1 MQSFFVLVL
10 NACFLR
16 SALAGHAMVNSTDTD
31 FDFVSYR
38 GVHVFPPSKASDK
51 PEHERSNRSGEAS
64 GRSKQIS
71 SVGSALLQDRHSED
85 LQPGK
90 ETLCCLVQKAALE
103 SVDPYVPYHE
113 KETSKWLGEKV
124 WKYPWPEM
132 QKDTKAK
139 KALCRLEVL
148 PDPEKE
154 GAKLTTCEATATA
167 KGAPPG
173 VRVKLAWLDMS
184 DEDIANLD
192 KGDEPPPDF
201 EPKIGSVEYEVGFLD
216 GFKLRIDDIAEGE
229 RCEDTTPLCNY
240 IDLWDGLMTDAI
252 EKAEERFHQEE
263 NVGGESQEKRV
274 PPVFKANWYAEA
286 PLIAMG
292 HIEDLKTVATGG
304 VFERK
309 FHYLLKQHKVEG
321 PELRK
326 MAEGFA
332 KYKETHRGFQGVFPK
347 PRALE
352 EDKRK
357 TAQQEA
363 AAAVS

>member
-51 PEHERSNRSGEAS
+51 PEHERSNGSGEAS

-90 ETLCCLVQKAALE
+90 ETLCCLVQKATLE

-113 KETSKWLGEKV
+113 KEMGNDWLGQKV
-124 WKYPWPEM
+124 WDYPWSKM
-132 QKDTKAK
+132 QQGTKAK

-154 GAKLTTCEATATA
+154 GAKLTTCEATA

-173 VRVKLAWLDMS
+173 VRVRLAWLDMS

-192 KGDEPPPDF
+192 RGDAPPDEF
-201 EPKIGSVEYEVGFLD
+201 EPKIGSLEYKVGFLD
-216 GFKLRIDDIAEGE
+216 GFKLSIDEIAEGAG
-229 RCEDTTPLCNY
+229 CVDTTPLCNY
-240 IDLWDGLMTDAI
+240 IDLWDDLMTDAI
-252 EKAEERFHQEE
+252 GKADEGFHQGE
-263 NVGGESQEKRV
+263 NSGGKPQEDKV
-274 PPVFKANWYAEA
+274 PPVFKPNYYAEA

-292 HIEDLKTVATGG
+292 HSKDLKTVATGG

-332 KYKETHRGFQGVFPK
+332 EYKKTHPGFQGVFPK